1 MQQHCL
7 LQLQLFD
14 VGLGANIQLPHT
26 RLIIKSN
33 ETRHNALECI
43 VKEWKVVK
51 GRSKKKKKEPVSCL
65 IDHAGTPGIY
75 SACLIIYSWATFRLR
90 WTWQNVVYPIPPP
103 LICIRS
109 SSSYLSDASQDAP
122 DCRLALSEYGAC
134 LPDRLDRQTSNY
146 NNNNV
151 LGWNIIK
158 SLEFQLK
165 RKTSFL
171 ISFPYFSYGI

>member
-1 MQQHCL
+1 MLDDPITAHKINNQVERDTTQCSRMHS
-7 LQLQLFD
+7 QR
-14 VGLGANIQLPHT
+14 VESSK
-26 RLIIKSN
+26 R
-33 ETRHNALECI
+33 E
-43 VKEWKVVK
+43 VKEE
-51 GRSKKKKKEPVSCL
+51 KKEPVSCL

-75 SACLIIYSWATFRLR
+75 SACLIIYFWATFRLR

-158 SLEFQLK
+158 SIKFQLK
-165 RKTSFL
+165 RKTLFL